1 VAKIRS
7 FYRGTLRRSSDAP
20 NPTAWF
26 GPLVHWTL
34 TQLDLTEANTRSW
47 GFELARDAWDAYQH
61 RIDELEIAGWVRQ
74 APETTPYGQGAS
86 QVMRRADT
94 VITVQLVRT
103 PNTDV

>member
-7 FYRGTLRRSSDAP
+7 FYQGTLRRSSDAP

-34 TQLDLTEANTRSW
+34 TQLDPNEANTRSW

-74 APETTPYGQGAS
+74 APETTTYGQGAS

-94 VITVQLVRT
+94 VITVQLART